1 VSDDELQAHILAAFG
16 LKPWDITASVRPPL
30 RIRFWRAV
38 TFARRRSKVIDWQLY
53 EEVEAELRARD
64 EAFKADL
71 PRRKQEL
78 AGEFSDMLPD
88 GMRFEWAPDD

>member
-1 VSDDELQAHILAAFG
+1 MSDDELQAHILAAFG

-30 RIRFWRAV
+30 
-38 TFARRRSKVIDWQLY
+38 
-53 EEVEAELRARD
+53 EVEAELRARD

-78 AGEFSDMLPD
+78 AGEFSEMLPD
-88 GMRFEWAPDD
+88 GMRFEWAPGD